1 MNLCAI
7 KLSDL
12 NPVNLKSS
20 VFTLPGR
27 IPLSLSV
34 VESVGSVGVLVG
46 PWLAANAVR
55 EVGVGAA
62 DSQIKNNVKFSVKG
76 GSIVLADPGVVE
88 ALGELTS
95 LEEAFFGEVN
105 FQHLVAIVVK
115 VGVKSSRIPVETVDV
130 EVLSKG
136 FGVIELSMSSLELIL
151 IPVGTP
157 MKSGSK
163 FIVTAS
169 RIARTVTTR
178 LHDVDFTRSGPVSVL
193 VVLGKQPNC
202 GPQPVALRE
211 LSSHLKAAILECE

>member
-20 VFTLPGR
+20 VFALPGGV
-27 IPLSLSV
+27 PLSLSV

-62 DSQIKNNVKFSVKG
+62 DGQVKNNVKFSVEG
-76 GSIVLADPGVVE
+76 GSVVLADPGVVE
-88 ALGELTS
+88 TLGELTS
-95 LEEAFFGEVN
+95 LEETFFGEVN
-105 FQHLVAIVVK
+105 FQHPVAIGVK
-115 VGVKSSRIPVETVDV
+115 VGVNASLIPVETVDV
-130 EVLSKG
+130 EVLTKR

-157 MKSGSK
+157 VKSGSK

-178 LHDVDFTRSGPVSVL
+178 LHDVDFTRGGPVSVL
-193 VVLGKQPNC
+193 VVLGKQPDC
-202 GPQPVALRE
+202 GP
-211 LSSHLKAAILECE
+211 

>member
-1 MNLCAI
+1 M
-7 KLSDL
+7 
-12 NPVNLKSS
+12 
-20 VFTLPGR
+20 
-27 IPLSLSV
+27 
-34 VESVGSVGVLVG
+34 
-46 PWLAANAVR
+46 
-55 EVGVGAA
+55 
-62 DSQIKNNVKFSVKG
+62 
-76 GSIVLADPGVVE
+76 
-88 ALGELTS
+88 
-95 LEEAFFGEVN
+95 
-105 FQHLVAIVVK
+105 
-115 VGVKSSRIPVETVDV
+115 

-169 RIARTVTTR
+169 RIARTVTAR